1 MIVSE
6 KRLIL
11 LVPVLNKGWQNA
23 QNAHPTLHQMAMI
36 SKN

>member
-1 MIVSE
+1 MRD

-11 LVPVLNKGWQNA
+11 RVPALNERWQNV